1 MIYLRKDAFPHILL
15 ETQKRTVHI
24 RTVRFVLH
32 VMENGRRTEKQ
43 LSRSRF
49 SFASFLLKR
58 KEGDTISFLEEK
70 KQKTLRGEGVLRG
83 KRCFPARPVQNG
95 KTDGSYVYRPFCA
108 SCRRKQQA
116 RRRKAFPQTTFF
128 CFLFFLERK
137 GRPQGKARAGRSCN
151 RRAKTVYCF
160 CRYST

>member
-15 ETQKRTVHI
+15 ETEKRTVHI

-70 KQKTLRGEGVLRG
+70 KQKTLRGRVSFGE
-83 KRCFPARPVQNG
+83 K
-95 KTDGSYVYRPFCA
+95 D
-108 SCRRKQQA
+108 
-116 RRRKAFPQTTFF
+116 AFPLVLSRTKK
-128 CFLFFLERK
+128 R
-137 GRPQGKARAGRSCN
+137 
-151 RRAKTVYCF
+151 TV
-160 CRYST
+160 RM